1 MGKITGFKEIPRE
14 TPKSRPVAERIR
26 DFRETPADFPEDKLR
41 QQAARCMDCGVP
53 FCHSACPL
61 GNLIPDWNDLA
72 YKNRWREAYER
83 LAATNNFPEFT
94 GRLCPAPCEEACVL
108 GLYDAAVTNEQIE
121 KTIIEKAFANG
132 WVVAEPPAQRT
143 GKKVAVVGSGPAGL
157 ACAQQLNRAGHS
169 VTVYERADHAGG
181 LLRYGI
187 PDFKLEKAVLDRRLR
202 LLEQEGIVFRTGAWL
217 GRNVPADELQPYDA
231 VVLCGGSTQPR
242 DLNVPGRELDGIHF
256 AMELLQ
262 QQNQAV
268 AGRPAAQPISAKD
281 KHVIV
286 IGGGDTGSDCI
297 GTARRQDAR
306 SITNFELFPMPGK
319 HRPAH
324 QPWPYWPMRLRSSS
338 SHEEGADRFWCIATQ
353 RFNGAEGRVRSLTTA
368 TVEMIA
374 GRPPELRPVPGTEH
388 EWLADLVLL
397 ALGFTGPE
405 PNLLLQQLGVE
416 LDQAGN
422 VKTDANYRTNL
433 PNVFAAGDM
442 HRGQSLVVWAIAEG
456 REAARAVDAQLMG
469 RTSLPT
475 KGGPDLPR
483 I

>member
-1 MGKITGFKEIPRE
+1 MGKTTGFKEFPRE
-14 TPKSRPVAERIR
+14 LPHHRPAGERIR
-26 DFRETPADFPEDKLR
+26 DYKEIPKDFPEDKLR

-83 LAATNNFPEFT
+83 LAATNNFPEVT

-132 WVVAEPPAQRT
+132 WVVPEPPAQRT

-169 VTVYERADHAGG
+169 VTVYERADQPGG

-187 PDFKLEKAVLDRRLR
+187 PDFKLEKAVLERRLR
-202 LLEQEGIVFRTGAWL
+202 LLEQEGIVFRTGAHL
-217 GRNVPADELQPYDA
+217 GVNVPVDELRAYDA
-231 VVLCGGSTQPR
+231 VVLCGGATRPR
-242 DLNVPGRELDGIHF
+242 DLNVPGRELGGIHF
-256 AMELLQ
+256 AMEYLR

-268 AGRPAAQPISAKD
+268 AGQPAAQPISAKD
-281 KHVIV
+281 LHVVV

-297 GTARRQDAR
+297 GTARRQGAR

-319 HRPAH
+319 QRPAH

-338 SHEEGADRFWCIATQ
+338 SHEEGVERFWCISTQ
-353 RFNGAEGRVRSLTTA
+353 RFNGADGRVRSLTTA
-368 TVEMIA
+368 TVEMIP
-374 GRPPELRPVPGTEH
+374 GRPPELRPVPGTDH

-405 PNLLLQQLGVE
+405 PHTLLKQLGVE

-422 VKTDANYRTNL
+422 VKTNGQYRTNL

-456 REAARAVDAQLMG
+456 REAARAVDLQLMG
-469 RTSLPT
+469 ASSLPT
-475 KGGPDLPR
+475 KGGSDLPR
-483 I
+483 S